1 MTAVRTQ
8 DRAAAFEVSARAGVG
23 AALALLVLHAANVWG
38 EWRAPAGERIDAAQI
53 GLRFDPNT
61 ASAAELAL
69 LPRIGEKIAQN
80 IIEFRASA
88 AERPA
93 FRSPADLDRVPR
105 IGPAT
110 IELLRPYLRFPEP
123 ASGPA
128 TRPSPP

>member
-8 DRAAAFEVSARAGVG
+8 DRAAAVAVSARAGVG
-23 AALALLVLHAANVWG
+23 VALVLLVLHAASVWG
-38 EWRAPAGERIDAAQI
+38 EWRAPAGERINAAQI
-53 GLRFDPNT
+53 GLRFNPNT

-80 IIEFRASA
+80 IIGFRESA

-110 IELLRPYLRFPEP
+110 IELLRSYLRFPE
-123 ASGPA
+123 ADSGA
-128 TRPSPP
+128 DTRPSPP